1 MAAVGA
7 AYTAATAAQVAA
19 AAATAISVAAS
30 VVSIAQANANANAQE
45 EAAEKRNQQL
55 VEQTVANYDE
65 LSEVEREAQQR
76 SLEDAVS
83 VQKDYFQQKGRINVM
98 AAAMGTG
105 GQSVASQL
113 GDLER
118 EKYTN
123 YNTILLSRQAEQD
136 NIRSQAENMRY
147 QAASSMDVSPISRP
161 SWAAGALS
169 VGATA
174 LNGYSQYQDVS
185 KSSELLRKPSL
196 QTSSVK
202 SGG

>member
-7 AYTAATAAQVAA
+7 WYAAASAAQVATVV
-19 AAATAISVAAS
+19 ATAVSVAAA
-30 VVSIAQANANANAQE
+30 VQQTVQARANANAQE
-45 EAAEKRNQQL
+45 EAAERHNEQL

-65 LSEVEREAQQR
+65 LAAVEREAQQR
-76 SLEDAVS
+76 ALDDTVN
-83 VQKDYFQQKGRINVM
+83 VQKDYLQNKGRINVM

-147 QAASSMDVSPISRP
+147 QAASGMQVSPVSRP
-161 SWAAGALS
+161 SWASAALN

-174 LNGYSQYQDVS
+174 LSGYSQYQGGAKDA
-185 KSSELLRKPSL
+185 ELLRKPAQQTPSL
-196 QTSSVK
+196 K